1 MFLIMC
7 VSAVKEGVM
16 WKLTVTKPPPPKK
29 QKNDLL
35 VINLQQNFGFFFKPV
50 CVLETVKMKH

>member
-16 WKLTVTKPPPPKK
+16 WKLTVTKKPPKK

-35 VINLQQNFGFFFKPV
+35 VINLQQNLGFFLKPV